1 MKDAKVDDDTWF
13 TAFQADHPV
22 EWDAAETSDSF
33 AREMYVRMPKTQ
45 ALREVMA
52 HPAGHEAFVRFLRTD
67 YADDNVWYYAAVEDT
82 RNGKPVDSSALSAD
96 LKAIVNGYITPESPA
111 NVELPIE
118 TKEAV
123 SLLTKGTAT
132 DKEILLTLLEAQDEA
147 LRILATGAFPKF
159 LKSQLYADW
168 RAQVKAQAAAA
179 AAAAA
184 AEAAAATDNTSNTST
199 HVEGREPAAA
209 ASDGHYTDVPPSSIQ
224 ALMHEVRDT
233 SPCPALSVPPVT
245 SPPPH
250 APPGYCA
257 GAGQDIGH
265 DDVAEGPAVVHRG
278 PPRVRLPRRRQPP
291 PAGTHTV

>member
-1 MKDAKVDDDTWF
+1 
-13 TAFQADHPV
+13 
-22 EWDAAETSDSF
+22 
-33 AREMYVRMPKTQ
+33 MYVRMPKTQ

-67 YADDNVWYYAAVEDT
+67 YADDNVWFYAAVEDT

-179 AAAAA
+179 AAAAT
-184 AEAAAATDNTSNTST
+184 AEAAAATDTTSNTST
-199 HVEGREPAAA
+199 HVEGREPTAA

-233 SPCPALSVPPVT
+233 SPCPALSVPSVT
-245 SPPPH
+245 SPPTC
-250 APPGYCA
+250 AP
-257 GAGQDIGH
+257 
-265 DDVAEGPAVVHRG
+265 VAIAQELDKILDTTTWLKGLLSSIEALPVCVSLAAASRHL
-278 PPRVRLPRRRQPP
+278 RVRLPVAPP
-291 PAGTHTV
+291 FLTLVSFPCPDWSPFSLAA